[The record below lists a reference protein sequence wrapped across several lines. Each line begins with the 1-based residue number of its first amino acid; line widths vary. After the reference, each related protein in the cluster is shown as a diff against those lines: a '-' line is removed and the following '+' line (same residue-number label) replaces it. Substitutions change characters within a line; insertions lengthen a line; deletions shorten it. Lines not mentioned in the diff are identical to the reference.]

1 MPVSPELAR
10 ELAKDTL
17 EVYST
22 AERALLELLAERLA
36 AGIDSAGWADIKLAE
51 TTALR
56 RAIQTVL
63 EQLDRDGTEAAAR
76 AVQMAYQR
84 GVATVARDLVTAG
97 QIPEIAYTPIGNTRT
112 IDTLIRAT
120 ADRLRTTHLRVVR
133 STLDVYRTVIAD
145 ASAQTAIGTATRR
158 DAARAALGRFARLG
172 VKGFVD
178 SSGRAWDLVSYAE
191 MSVRTT
197 TAHAAVQG
205 GLDRMTEAGRRLV
218 IVSDSPEEC
227 PRCRPWE
234 GKILAIDG
242 RGGDV
247 KVEDALTGDQITVR
261 VAGTVRDATRGGLF
275 HPNCTHSV
283 SAYTPGV
290 TKRYKATADP
300 EGNALRNEQR
310 RLERDVRQAR
320 KDLIVAEQF
329 GSGPELVKAKAR
341 VAHTR
346 DRLKSFVDDHD
357 RKSLPYR
364 TSLTVR

>member
-172 VKGFVD
+172 
-178 SSGRAWDLVSYAE
+178 AYHH
-191 MSVRTT
+191 RTRRRPRRPRPD
-197 TAHAAVQG
+197 
-205 GLDRMTEAGRRLV
+205 DR
-218 IVSDSPEEC
+218 S
-227 PRCRPWE
+227 RPP
-234 GKILAIDG
+234 A
-242 RGGDV
+242 
-247 KVEDALTGDQITVR
+247 
-261 VAGTVRDATRGGLF
+261 
-275 HPNCTHSV
+275 
-283 SAYTPGV
+283 
-290 TKRYKATADP
+290 
-300 EGNALRNEQR
+300 
-310 RLERDVRQAR
+310 
-320 KDLIVAEQF
+320 
-329 GSGPELVKAKAR
+329 
-341 VAHTR
+341 R
-346 DRLKSFVDDHD
+346 DRL
-357 RKSLPYR
+357 RLP
-364 TSLTVR
+364 